1 MAVKFAN
8 LFMAK
13 FETEML
19 ADYETK
25 FKKLPTV
32 WLRYIDDIF
41 FTWDCDETSLKHFI
55 NFCNNYSSNQNMK
68 SNITFTADYST
79 SEVYFLDT
87 KIKSKVERLISQLYS
102 KPTGSF
108 QYLHRTSYHPP
119 HTFRSILKSQ
129 FIRHSIT
136 RFYLSPHSPP
146 TFEVVLTRF
155 GSLISPYVPL
165 GHQSGS
171 ALWLQLCNIWTS

>member
-1 MAVKFAN
+1 MGTPMAVNFAN

-19 ADYETK
+19 ADYKKK

-32 WLRYIDDIF
+32 WRY
-41 FTWDCDETSLKHFI
+41 DETSLKHFI

-87 KIKSKVERLISQLYS
+87 KIKFKGERLISELYS
-102 KPTGSF
+102 RPTASF

-129 FIRHSIT
+129 FIRI
-136 RFYLSPHSPP
+136 
-146 TFEVVLTRF
+146 
-155 GSLISPYVPL
+155 
-165 GHQSGS
+165 
-171 ALWLQLCNIWTS
+171 